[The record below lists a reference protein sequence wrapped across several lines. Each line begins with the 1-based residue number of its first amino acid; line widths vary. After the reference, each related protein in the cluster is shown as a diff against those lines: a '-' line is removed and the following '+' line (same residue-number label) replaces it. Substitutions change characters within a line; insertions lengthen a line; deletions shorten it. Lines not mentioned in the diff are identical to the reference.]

1 MGEKRQDRWSRLV
14 PDQTS
19 LHLNIFFDVKNG
31 RSSVTEVKTQRKTD
45 VLSTD
50 GETDYKQEGS
60 RGGKNPN
67 ETKNETLPPA
77 MLTFLGD

>member
-1 MGEKRQDRWSRLV
+1 M
-14 PDQTS
+14 
-19 LHLNIFFDVKNG
+19 
-31 RSSVTEVKTQRKTD
+31 TEVKTQRKTD

>member
-1 MGEKRQDRWSRLV
+1 M
-14 PDQTS
+14 
-19 LHLNIFFDVKNG
+19 
-31 RSSVTEVKTQRKTD
+31 TEVKTERKTD
-45 VLSTD
+45 VLSRER
-50 GETDYKQEGS
+50 ETDYKQEGS